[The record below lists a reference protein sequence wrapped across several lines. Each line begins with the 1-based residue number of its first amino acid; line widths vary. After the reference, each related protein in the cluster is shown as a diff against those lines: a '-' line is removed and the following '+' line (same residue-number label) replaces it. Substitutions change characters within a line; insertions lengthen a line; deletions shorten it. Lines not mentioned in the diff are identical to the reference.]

1 MRPWTLIE
9 GEALPAYVAIA
20 RERLAD
26 AEAKACSVADLL

>member
-1 MRPWTLIE
+1 MGRRFIGIE
-9 GEALPAYVAIA
+9 REAAYVAIA